1 MNIHIRPI
9 VPSDYQA
16 VTKLWN
22 HELGNRMV
30 TVQNLEK
37 TLRQMAEREDYA
49 TFVASDGVQT
59 LGFITTVSVLAAG
72 FPSGYLKINGLAVDS
87 AFQGK
92 GIGKA
97 LVAQAEV
104 LARDK
109 GLSFIGL
116 ATGFQRTSAHAFYEK
131 LGFESGSYWYN
142 KML

>member
-1 MNIHIRPI
+1 MGTASFCASRFA
-9 VPSDYQA
+9 DYPGMG
-16 VTKLWN
+16 
-22 HELGNRMV
+22 EL
-30 TVQNLEK
+30 
-37 TLRQMAEREDYA
+37 
-49 TFVASDGVQT
+49 
-59 LGFITTVSVLAAG
+59 VSL
-72 FPSGYLKINGLAVDS
+72 YLLPRCA
-87 AFQGK
+87 GK

-104 LARDK
+104 LAQDK